1 MMERTK
7 SILPL
12 DRSRRTSLN
21 ARPRDSLVII
31 RDILQVA
38 ARRASKTE
46 IVYRSNINFVAAERY
61 ISRLLLRGMLET
73 VVEEGK
79 SKFQTTLLGMEA
91 LSKLTEI
98 QRLFEGA

>member
-1 MMERTK
+1 MN
-7 SILPL
+7 P
-12 DRSRRTSLN
+12 
-21 ARPRDSLVII
+21 RPRDSLVII

-46 IVYRSNINFVAAERY
+46 IVYRSNISFVAAERY

>member
-1 MMERTK
+1 M
-7 SILPL
+7 
-12 DRSRRTSLN
+12 
-21 ARPRDSLVII
+21 

-98 QRLFEGA
+98 ERLFEGA

>member
-1 MMERTK
+1 M
-7 SILPL
+7 
-12 DRSRRTSLN
+12 
-21 ARPRDSLVII
+21 
-31 RDILQVA
+31 A

-98 QRLFEGA
+98 ERLFEGA

>member
-1 MMERTK
+1 M
-7 SILPL
+7 ILNP
-12 DRSRRTSLN
+12 
-21 ARPRDSLVII
+21 RPRDSLVII

>member
-1 MMERTK
+1 MNPK
-7 SILPL
+7 
-12 DRSRRTSLN
+12 
-21 ARPRDSLVII
+21 PRDSLLII

-38 ARRASKTE
+38 TRRASKTE
-46 IVYRSNINFVAAERY
+46 IVYRSNINFVAAEKY

-79 SKFQTTLLGMEA
+79 SKFQTTLLGMET

>member
-1 MMERTK
+1 
-7 SILPL
+7 
-12 DRSRRTSLN
+12 LN
-21 ARPRDSLVII
+21 PKPRDSLVII

>member
-1 MMERTK
+1 
-7 SILPL
+7 
-12 DRSRRTSLN
+12 LN
-21 ARPRDSLVII
+21 PRPRDSLVII

-38 ARRASKTE
+38 VRRASKTE

-61 ISRLLLRGMLET
+61 ISRLLLRGMLEA

-98 QRLFEGA
+98 ERLFEGA

>member
-1 MMERTK
+1 MN
-7 SILPL
+7 P
-12 DRSRRTSLN
+12 
-21 ARPRDSLVII
+21 RPRDSLVII
-31 RDILQVA
+31 QDILQVA

>member
-1 MMERTK
+1 MN
-7 SILPL
+7 P
-12 DRSRRTSLN
+12 
-21 ARPRDSLVII
+21 RPRDSLVII

-46 IVYRSNINFVAAERY
+46 IVYRSNNNFVAAERY

-98 QRLFEGA
+98 ERLFEGA

>member
-1 MMERTK
+1 
-7 SILPL
+7 
-12 DRSRRTSLN
+12 LN
-21 ARPRDSLVII
+21 PRPRDSLVII

-91 LSKLTEI
+91 LAKLTEI
-98 QRLFEGA
+98 ERLFEGA

>member
-1 MMERTK
+1 M
-7 SILPL
+7 
-12 DRSRRTSLN
+12 
-21 ARPRDSLVII
+21 

>member
-1 MMERTK
+1 
-7 SILPL
+7 
-12 DRSRRTSLN
+12 LN

>member
-1 MMERTK
+1 VGKESLR
-7 SILPL
+7 L
-12 DRSRRTSLN
+12 DMTL
-21 ARPRDSLVII
+21 RPRDSLVII

-38 ARRASKTE
+38 ARKASKTE

-79 SKFQTTLLGMEA
+79 PRFQTTQRGMEA
-91 LSKLTEI
+91 LSKLSEV
-98 QRLFEGA
+98 QKLFEEA

>member
-1 MMERTK
+1 
-7 SILPL
+7 
-12 DRSRRTSLN
+12 
-21 ARPRDSLVII
+21 VII

>member
-1 MMERTK
+1 
-7 SILPL
+7 
-12 DRSRRTSLN
+12 LN
-21 ARPRDSLVII
+21 PRPRDSLVII

-46 IVYRSNINFVAAERY
+46 IVYRSNINFVAAEKY

>member
-1 MMERTK
+1 M
-7 SILPL
+7 
-12 DRSRRTSLN
+12 
-21 ARPRDSLVII
+21 II